1 MLIIGETGWVGVG
14 GVGEVSIVSAQF
26 FCKCKAVI
34 KNKASNKKEVKCQN

>member
-1 MLIIGETGWVGVG
+1 MA

-34 KNKASNKKEVKCQN
+34 KNKASNKKEVKRQN